1 MKRVI
6 IFLCILTSFS
16 IIAKAANKEPIRAV
30 WLTTIGGIDWPRTY
44 STSISSQERQKRELT
59 DMLDRLR
66 LAGINTVL
74 LQTRVRGTVIY
85 PSDYE
90 PWDGC
95 VSGRPGRSPGYD
107 PLQFAITEAHKRG
120 MELHAWV
127 VTIPIGKWN
136 SYGCKQLRQKM
147 PAALKKI
154 GDEGYMNP
162 EAYQTADYLANICA
176 EIASRYDVD
185 GIHLDYIRY
194 PETWKQR
201 VNRMEA
207 RDNITNI
214 VRRIYGR
221 VKAINPQ
228 IKVSC
233 SPIGKYTNLSRYNS
247 NGWDALNRVHQDA
260 QGWLRMGIMDQ
271 LYPMMYFKGNNFYP
285 FAINWKENSYGK
297 DIVPGLG
304 IYFLDPREG
313 NWKIDDIKRQ
323 LYFLRSEG
331 MGFCLF
337 RAKYLLDNIKGIY
350 DFLRTEYLLS
360 EELRVKSEELRVKS
374 EEFRGG
380 NSAGFLENDGRT
392 MVLPEKGKVLDADVI
407 AFVSMAGNV
416 ITTRPYRGKR
426 ADIRAIPDGIYTL
439 RSVNKKG
446 VTHRVG
452 MVYIRR

>member
-162 EAYQTADYLANICA
+162 EAYQTADYLADICA

-233 SPIGKYTNLSRYNS
+233 SSIGKYTNLSRYNS

-313 NWKIDDIKRQ
+313 NWTIDDIKRQ

-360 EELRVKSEELRVKS
+360 EELSLPHPPPS
-374 EEFRGG
+374 RGG
-380 NSAGFLENDGRT
+380 KSAGFLANDGKT
-392 MVLPEKGKVLDADVI
+392 MVLPEKGQVLDADVI

>member
-6 IFLCILTSFS
+6 IFLYLLTSFS
-16 IIAKAANKEPIRAV
+16 IIAKAADKEPIRAV

-59 DMLDRLR
+59 NMLDRLR
-66 LAGINTVL
+66 LAGINTIL

-201 VNRMEA
+201 VNKMEA

-350 DFLRTEYLLS
+350 DFLRTEYQYL
-360 EELRVKSEELRVKS
+360 EVRDARCEV
-374 EEFRGG
+374 RGTKDEG
-380 NSAGFLENDGRT
+380 RITKGEGPEFLENDGRT

-426 ADIRAIPDGIYTL
+426 ADIRAIYTL